1 MVLPEPVF
9 NSGGVSLVFFGD
21 EEPDELCVTH
31 TRLTVHVGVGVA
43 KFGQS
48 IIVRSAA
55 GDRSREYS
63 INHLGGQRCCTRK

>member
-1 MVLPEPVF
+1 MVPEPVF

-21 EEPDELCVTH
+21 EEPDKLRVTH
-31 TRLTVHVGVGVA
+31 TRLIVHVGVGIA

-55 GDRSREYS
+55 GDRTRKYS
-63 INHLGGQRCCTRK
+63 INHLRRQRCRT